1 MPAVS
6 PVIVNF
12 VVNVDAASGVTVF
25 GQAAPTIINEVI
37 AINTL
42 SASTL
47 NGLIEFWEPSTAIG
61 TMQSHL
67 DLELV
72 GAAGSQIAS
81 YKASALSLYT
91 GLKTVLSGNFNC
103 ASTAPFTTDVAE
115 EKTRTDHYSAIAGF
129 GKVAL
134 AQVAHAVFGH
144 VAATA
149 AITNDADFVTNM
161 LADTSSANWDAIKAS
176 TQSAAVANLANALV
190 KALVLKGFN
199 GNDEYKDFE
208 NSTALTSIVNQ
219 VIGQDANRAKGQD
232 NNAILP
238 GVRQKLLFAAG
249 DIVYMSITVQYPTIT
264 LSNASTAL
272 TPAHA
277 TGSESTSKF
286 DLKIT
291 LV

>member
-1 MPAVS
+1 M
-6 PVIVNF
+6 
-12 VVNVDAASGVTVF
+12 T
-25 GQAAPTIINEVI
+25 
-37 AINTL
+37 
-42 SASTL
+42 
-47 NGLIEFWEPSTAIG
+47 
-61 TMQSHL
+61 
-67 DLELV
+67 
-72 GAAGSQIAS
+72 
-81 YKASALSLYT
+81 
-91 GLKTVLSGNFNC
+91 
-103 ASTAPFTTDVAE
+103 E

-149 AITNDADFVTNM
+149 AITNDEAFVTAM
-161 LADTSSANWDAIKAS
+161 LADTPSANWAAIKAA
-176 TQSAAVANLANALV
+176 TQSAATANLANALV
-190 KALVLKGFN
+190 KALVSKGFASAEV
-199 GNDEYKDFE
+199 EYKDFE
-208 NSTALTSIVNQ
+208 NSTLLTSIVNQ

-264 LSNASTAL
+264 LSNSSTAL

-277 TGSESTSKF
+277 TGAESTSKF
-286 DLKIT
+286 DIKIT

>member
-6 PVIVNF
+6 PVIVNLA
-12 VVNVDAASGVTVF
+12 VEVDANSGVTVF
-25 GQAAPTIINEVI
+25 GQAAPTVTNEVI
-37 AINTL
+37 ASSTL
-42 SASTL
+42 AASAL
-47 NGLIEFWEPSTAIG
+47 NGLIEFWEPSNAIG

-67 DLELV
+67 DLTGE
-72 GAAGSQIAS
+72 IPS
-81 YKASALSLYT
+81 YKTSASSLYT

-103 ASTAPFTTDVAE
+103 ASTAPFTTDVTE

-149 AITNDADFVTNM
+149 AITNDADFVTAM
-161 LADTSSANWDAIKAS
+161 LADTSSANWDAIRAS

-190 KALVLKGFN
+190 KALVLKGYN
-199 GNDEYKDFE
+199 GLDEYKDFE
-208 NSTALTSIVNQ
+208 NSTDLTLIVNQ
-219 VIGQDANRAKGQD
+219 VIGQDANRAKDQD

-249 DIVYMSITVQYPTIT
+249 DTVYMTINVKYPTVT
-264 LSNASTAL
+264 LNNSNVL
-272 TPAHA
+272 TVSHDGEAR
-277 TGSESTSKF
+277 KF
-286 DLKIT
+286 DIKIT